1 MPRFATVVQREK
13 WGASSGE
20 SAAKKSGV
28 IMVSSD
34 DNFLAGPEFT
44 AGLRTET
51 YYDALAMDLIGYD
64 AIAFGNHDFD
74 FGPEILAEFI
84 KQVSE
89 SDAPFLSSNL
99 DFSGEPGLQALF
111 DEGRIAASVV
121 VQKNGVRIGIIGA
134 TTPNLRSISS
144 PRNVRIIS
152 DVAAEVQAEVDRLEA
167 RESTK

>member
-1 MPRFATVVQREK
+1 MITSWPGR
-13 WGASSGE
+13 SSPPD
-20 SAAKKSGV
+20 SAPGQA
-28 IMVSSD
+28 
-34 DNFLAGPEFT
+34 
-44 AGLRTET
+44 

-64 AIAFGNHDFD
+64 AIALGNHDFD
-74 FGPEILAEFI
+74 FGPEVLAEFI

-144 PRNVRIIS
+144 PRNVSGSSAMWRQRCRPKS
-152 DVAAEVQAEVDRLEA
+152 TGWRR